1 MTIATPGKG
10 PSIGGLVLRTFLWMP
25 VCFAAWYFTARYH
38 AAIAGALARGFAN
51 LWGSGVI
58 AGLERA
64 GNDLLFVTT
73 LQAPGAGGAMGAV
86 MVEVNPLTY
95 TYGVALFLAL
105 MLASRA
111 SFRKIVLG
119 AAALLPFQGWG
130 IAFDF
135 LAQVGVRMGPEVA
148 ARAGFPPGG
157 AEAIVLGYQLGALIF
172 PSLVPVMA
180 WVACNPAY
188 LKGLLAARGSVAASA
203 SQSSP
208 LEGSNLPG
216 AERP

>member
-1 MTIATPGKG
+1 
-10 PSIGGLVLRTFLWMP
+10 
-25 VCFAAWYFTARYH
+25 
-38 AAIAGALARGFAN
+38 
-51 LWGSGVI
+51 
-58 AGLERA
+58 
-64 GNDLLFVTT
+64 
-73 LQAPGAGGAMGAV
+73 MGAV

-111 SFRKIVLG
+111 SLLKIVLG

-148 ARAGFPPGG
+148 ARAGFAPGG
-157 AEAIVLGYQLGALIF
+157 TEAIVLGYQLGALIF

-188 LKGLLAARGSVAASA
+188 LKGLLTARG
-203 SQSSP
+203 Q
-208 LEGSNLPG
+208 
-216 AERP
+216 